1 MIRPRRRLGGLGN
14 GRASLRRSA
23 QRRFG
28 SSACSSARPWRRPP
42 RMAGGAF
49 SSPTDGVARSNRTNA
64 FYSGSSTTTRRDQ
77 EERIDAPLAEVREN
91 QVDERHESWKS
102 MYVESHKDTYLLRW
116 KHEILQVVPG
126 RARLH
131 RNCGATSTRNP
142 RPPHV
147 NVGFKRAPQVREDK
161 ITQVN
166 IEMREGGSW
175 FRARKCAVQ
184 PGVRY

>member
-1 MIRPRRRLGGLGN
+1 MGGLGN

-28 SSACSSARPWRRPP
+28 SSAGSGAGPWRRPP

-49 SSPTDGVARSNRTNA
+49 SSPADGVARSNSTNA
-64 FYSGSSTTTRRDQ
+64 FYSGSSTMTRRDQ
-77 EERIDAPLAEVREN
+77 EERFDAPLADLREN

-102 MYVESHKDTYLLRW
+102 MHFESHKNNYWLRW
-116 KHEILQVVPG
+116 KNEILQVVPS

-131 RNCGATSTRNP
+131 RNCDAALTRHP

-147 NVGFKRAPQVREDK
+147 NVGFKRAPEDQGDK

-166 IEMREGGSW
+166 IDMWEGGSW
-175 FRARKCAVQ
+175 FRARRRTVQ
-184 PGVRY
+184 LGVRF